1 MKQLHRF
8 LLSLVAVIAGRIS
21 FSNWVMRQVAAWRK
35 PSGVFGTG
43 RLAPLRYKVRNV
55 NKCFALAV
63 IVSGL
68 TAQPAVA
75 EQWLTYPG
83 GEGPGKGKQIVFIAA
98 EESYRSELSM
108 PLMARILSR
117 HGFTCTV
124 LFAIDPA
131 TGTIDPHVKD
141 NIPGLEALDSAD
153 LLVAFLRWRELPDE
167 QMKHIIDYT
176 ESGRPII
183 GIRNATHPF
192 RYASRPDSPYAKFDS
207 SSKEPAG
214 GWGRLVLGE
223 TWVSHYGK
231 NLVES
236 TRCEVVNFAVSHPI
250 FRGTRRS
257 FWIPDDV
264 YGISEKLEGDSEPV
278 LLGQPLVGWSPDDQP
293 VADKAPMP
301 IAWTKSYTA
310 SSGKTARV
318 FTTTMGHGDA
328 FNVEDFRR
336 MLANACY
343 WCMGLEDRIDPNSD
357 MAITGTYEPGPAGAK
372 GLKLGVKPDDPSFVA
387 VARPA
392 GNAQAATR
400 ALIDDTQPG
409 WRALSEADFA
419 QVNSADDTWSWRDGV
434 LHCTGQPVSVLRT
447 AKQVRN
453 CELVVEWMHEKPAGN
468 SGVFVWVTPES
479 IERLAADGKSGLPS
493 GIEVQVLDH
502 GFTAMMKA
510 RGANTDWF
518 GTNGDVFAVG
528 VKMTPFPPLSPDGS
542 RSYPRRHMANGHG
555 QWNHYYIRAN
565 NGEVRLW
572 VNGEEVSGGT
582 GCDPAEGYLC
592 LESEGSPI
600 QFRKLR
606 LRELP

>member
-1 MKQLHRF
+1 MKKIRRLLLLF
-8 LLSLVAVIAGRIS
+8 LTATLC
-21 FSNWVMRQVAAWRK
+21 
-35 PSGVFGTG
+35 
-43 RLAPLRYKVRNV
+43 
-55 NKCFALAV
+55 CFACRSA
-63 IVSGL
+63 
-68 TAQPAVA
+68 AA
-75 EQWLTYPG
+75 EPWLVYPG
-83 GEGPGKGKQIVFIAA
+83 GEGPGQGKHIVFIAA
-98 EESYRSELSM
+98 EEAYRSELSM

-117 HGFTCTV
+117 HGFKCTV

-131 TGTIDPHVKD
+131 TGTIDPRVKD

-167 QMKHIIDYT
+167 QMKHIVDYT

-192 RYASRPDSPYAKFDS
+192 RYATRQNSPYAKFDS
-207 SSKEPAG
+207 ASKDPAG
-214 GWGRLVLGE
+214 GWGRRVLGE

-236 TRCEVVNFAVSHPI
+236 TRCDVINFAASHPI
-250 FRGTRRS
+250 FRGTSRS

-278 LLGQPLVGWSPDDQP
+278 LLGQPLAGWSPGDQP
-293 VADKAPMP
+293 VSDKAPMP
-301 IAWTKSYTA
+301 IAWTKSYTG
-310 SSGKTARV
+310 SSGKVARV

-328 FNVEDFRR
+328 FKVEDFRR

-343 WCMGLEDRIDPNSD
+343 WCMGLEEHINARADVTMIGAYD
-357 MAITGTYEPGPAGAK
+357 PGPAGAQ
-372 GLKLGVKPDDPSFVA
+372 GLKLDVKPDDPSFDL
-387 VARPA
+387 PA
-392 GNAQAATR
+392 IQAAIGQVVTR
-400 ALIDDTQPG
+400 PFINDSQSD
-409 WRALSEADFA
+409 WRALTEADFTK
-419 QVNSADDTWSWRDGV
+419 VNSADDTWSWQDGV

-447 AKQVRN
+447 DKQFKN
-453 CELVVEWMHEKPAGN
+453 FELVVEWMHEKPAGN

-479 IERLAADGKSGLPS
+479 IEKLTAAGKPGLPA

-502 GFTAMMKA
+502 GYTDMMKA
-510 RGANTDWF
+510 RGAQTDWF
-518 GTNGDVFAVG
+518 GTNGDVFPVG

-542 RSYPRRHMANGHG
+542 RSYPRRQMANGHG
-555 QWNHYYIRAN
+555 HWNQYYIRAI

-582 GCDPAEGYLC
+582 GCDPAEGFLC

-600 QFRKLR
+600 QFRKLCI
-606 LRELP
+606 RELP

>member
-1 MKQLHRF
+1 MDHHCR
-8 LLSLVAVIAGRIS
+8 SVAMLVAVFA
-21 FSNWVMRQVAAWRK
+21 
-35 PSGVFGTG
+35 FGT
-43 RLAPLRYKVRNV
+43 AV
-55 NKCFALAV
+55 FAAHPNGV
-63 IVSGL
+63 VWEGDH
-68 TAQPAVA
+68 
-75 EQWLTYPG
+75 
-83 GEGPGKGKQIVFIAA
+83 GPGKGKHIVFIAA
-98 EESYRSELSM
+98 EASYRSELSM
-108 PLMARILSR
+108 PLMARILAR

-131 TGTIDPHVKD
+131 TGTIDPRVKD
-141 NIPGLEALDSAD
+141 NIPGLETLDSAD

-167 QMKHIIDYT
+167 QMKRIVDYT

-192 RYASRPDSPYAKFDS
+192 RYATRPHGPYAKFDS
-207 SSKEPAG
+207 ASKDPEG

-236 TRCEVVNFAVSHPI
+236 TRCDVVNFAASHPI
-250 FRGTRRS
+250 FRGIRRN

-264 YGISEKLEGDSEPV
+264 YGISEQLAGDSVPV
-278 LLGQPLVGWSPDDQP
+278 LLGQPLVGWSPNDQP
-293 VADKAPMP
+293 VSDKAPLP
-301 IAWTKSYTA
+301 IAWTKTYTS

-328 FNVEDFRR
+328 FKVEDFRR

-343 WCMGLEDRIDPNSD
+343 WCMGLEDRIDARSD
-357 MAITGTYEPGPAGAK
+357 MAMTGTYEPGPAGAK
-372 GLKLGVKPDDPSFVA
+372 GLKLNVKPDDPSFLLTA
-387 VARPA
+387 PPTD
-392 GNAQAATR
+392 NAQAMTR
-400 ALIDDTQPG
+400 AFIDDTQPG
-409 WRALSEADFA
+409 WRVLVSADFA
-419 QVNSADDTWSWRDGV
+419 KVNSADDTWSWHDGI

-447 AKQVRN
+447 AKQYQN
-453 CELVVEWMHEKPAGN
+453 FELVVEWMHEKPAGN

-479 IERLAADGKSGLPS
+479 IEKLTAAANPGLPS

-502 GFTAMMKA
+502 GFTDMMKA
-510 RGANTDWF
+510 RGAKTDWF
-518 GTNGDVFAVG
+518 GTNGDMFPVG
-528 VKMTPFPPLSPDGS
+528 VKMTPFPPRSPDGS

-555 QWNHYYIRAN
+555 HWNQYYIRAI

-582 GCDPAEGYLC
+582 GCDPAEGFLC

-606 LRELP
+606 IRELP